1 MATPKTGMPMKRPL
15 ESILNGFADPRRDP
29 HCDPLALLVELV
41 DRLRPRRADDREAAA
56 QGLRAL
62 IHLLQQQPAFRDGLA
77 AALGGLLERT
87 RHVSLYVATGIF
99 PPTGFFSETARR
111 IGCSLLPEVLD
122 RSQLKDVLGLVF
134 HRPDDEQWVGAVDDE
149 VWLELL
155 QTLFTDAAAPADT
168 LPGPLAQLVDA
179 LRVLSYHVS
188 SIGLDPELVRVL
200 ASLEDYDSPFLAQN
214 VEMLAHLER
223 FTRAWS
229 AGDGPEEDDR
239 HLRVLLHQCQ
249 EVMLRIRRRAS
260 QEGTSL
266 SLTFKM
272 ERLGQNL
279 RRIDRLLRVLEE
291 FHAPAGEGALLAEV
305 VPLFKQLVRGECR
318 KNHLG
323 YYVQRNIEL
332 LSLRVTEN
340 AGRAGE
346 HYITETRQEYFE
358 LVRSAMGAGLIIAVM
373 AGFKLM
379 IGKQGLA
386 PLNEALAVCLNY
398 GLGFVL
404 IHLLHFTVATKQPAM
419 TANAIAASIDEAGG
433 KTRDLHRLVDLIA
446 RTIRSQLG
454 AIFGNVVVAVPVAIL
469 IALGVHALGGAHYL
483 DAAKS
488 EYLLESVHPLSGAVI
503 YAGIAGV
510 CLFLSGLVAGYY
522 DNLAAYDR
530 IPERLLQLRW
540 ARRLLGEA
548 RLRRMADYVGDNL
561 GALAGNL
568 LFGFMLGGV
577 SALGVLFGLPL
588 DIRHIAFASA
598 HTGYAI
604 ASLDFTVAWQGVAVA
619 ALGVGLIGLVNL
631 VVSFALALMVALR
644 ARQVSFAQGR
654 ALVSLVL
661 QGLATRPAAFL
672 WPPREP
678 ATALEKAGS

>member
-1 MATPKTGMPMKRPL
+1 MPRSL
-15 ESILNGFADPRRDP
+15 EVILASFADPHRDP
-29 HCDPLALLVELV
+29 IALLVELA
-41 DRLRPRRADDREAAA
+41 DRLRPRRSDDGDAAA

-62 IHLLQQQPAFRDGLA
+62 IHLLQQQAALREGLA
-77 AALGGLLERT
+77 GALAGLLERT
-87 RHVSLYVATGIF
+87 RHLSLLTTTGIF

-111 IGCSLLPEVLD
+111 MGCSLLPEVID
-122 RSQLKDVLGLVF
+122 RGQLKDVLGLVF
-134 HRPDDEQWVGAVDDE
+134 HRAADEGWVGAVGDE

-155 QTLFTDAAAPADT
+155 QTLFPDEPAGSET
-168 LPGPLAQLVDA
+168 LPGPLVQMVEA
-179 LRVLSYHVS
+179 LQVLSYHVTA
-188 SIGLDPELVRVL
+188 IGLDPELVRVL
-200 ASLEDYDSPFLAQN
+200 ASLEDHDSPFLAQN

-223 FTRAWS
+223 FTRAWG
-229 AGDGPEEDDR
+229 AGDRPEEDDR
-239 HLRVLLHQCQ
+239 HLRVLLHQCH

-260 QEGTSL
+260 QQGTSL

-272 ERLGQNL
+272 ERLGQSL
-279 RRIDRLLRVLEE
+279 GRIDRLLGLLELA
-291 FHAPAGEGALLAEV
+291 HGSGGQPAVLAEV
-305 VPLFKQLVRGECR
+305 VALFKDLVRGECH

-340 AGRAGE
+340 ASRAGE
-346 HYITETRQEYFE
+346 HYITESRGEYFE

-373 AGFKLM
+373 AGLKLV

-419 TANAIAASIDEAGG
+419 TANAIAASIDEASG

-446 RTIRSQLG
+446 RTTRSQLG

-488 EYLLESVHPLSGAVI
+488 EHLLESVHPLGGALFF
-503 YAGIAGV
+503 AGIAGV
-510 CLFLSGLVAGYY
+510 CLFLSGLVAGYF

-540 ARRLLGEA
+540 ARRLLGERRLA
-548 RLRRMADYVGDNL
+548 RVAGYVGDNL

-631 VVSFALALMVALR
+631 AVSFALALMVALR

-661 QGLATRPAAFL
+661 RGFVARPGVFL

-678 ATALEKAGS
+678 AAAMEKAGS